1 MQNYSRSVRSHVWA
15 DRTFHR
21 LTPEEKLIY
30 LYLLTGPVTSDT
42 SVFLC
47 PLDQMSLDLGIPMD
61 SIEKVLKR
69 FIQLNIV
76 AYDFE
81 NEEICMIPYFTY
93 GTSPVGALYYEML
106 SKDHDKI
113 KNKNLI
119 KYAVESARNADISM
133 AYFAAIQD
141 IFPELS
147 EDDFPIR
154 PTKSTADD
162 IRNAAKR
169 GRKKINEKRKA
180 EKQRED
186 LMRKLDEVAKNE
198 VEEEDPQEEE
208 MPF

>member
-1 MQNYSRSVRSHVWA
+1 MQNYSRTVKSHVWQ

-21 LTPEEKLIY
+21 LKPEEKLIY

-47 PLDQMSLDLGIPMD
+47 PLDQMSLDLGIPVD

-69 FIQLNIV
+69 FIELNIV

-81 NEEICMIPYFTY
+81 QEEICVIPYFTY
-93 GTSPVGALYYEML
+93 GTNPVGALNYEMYA
-106 SKDHDKI
+106 KDFDKI
-113 KNKNLI
+113 NNKNLI
-119 KYAVESARNADISM
+119 KYAVESARNADLSI

-141 IFPELS
+141 ILPELS

-154 PTKSTADD
+154 STKSTADD

-169 GRKKINEKRKA
+169 GRKKISEKRMSNQKA
-180 EKQRED
+180 EM
-186 LMRKLDEVAKNE
+186 LMKKLDEAGEK
-198 VEEEDPQEEE
+198 EETPQEEE
-208 MPF
+208 ELF

>member
-1 MQNYSRSVRSHVWA
+1 MQNYSRTVKSHLWQ

-21 LTPEEKLIY
+21 LNAEEKLVY

-47 PLDQMSLDLGIPMD
+47 PLDQMSLDLGIPVD

-69 FIQLNIV
+69 FIELNIV

-81 NEEICMIPYFTY
+81 QEEICVIPYFAY
-93 GTSPVGALYYEML
+93 GTNPVGSLNYEMYA
-106 SKDHDKI
+106 KDFDKI
-113 KNKNLI
+113 NNKNLI
-119 KYAVESARNADISM
+119 KYAIESARNADISI

-141 IFPELS
+141 ILPELS

-154 PTKSTADD
+154 PTKSTTDD

-169 GRKKINEKRKA
+169 GRKKISEKRMSNQKT
-180 EKQRED
+180 EM
-186 LMRKLDEVAKNE
+186 LMKKLDEA
-198 VEEEDPQEEE
+198 VEKKETSQEEE
-208 MPF
+208 ELF

>member
-1 MQNYSRSVRSHVWA
+1 MQNYSRTVKSHVWQ

-21 LTPEEKLIY
+21 LNPEEKLIY

-47 PLDQMSLDLGIPMD
+47 PLDQMSLDLGISIE
-61 SIEKVLKR
+61 SIEKILKR
-69 FIQLNIV
+69 FIELNIV

-81 NEEICMIPYFTY
+81 QEEVCMMPYFAH
-93 GTSPVGALYYEML
+93 GTSPVGALNYEMYA
-106 SKDHDKI
+106 KDFDKI
-113 KNKNLI
+113 NNKSLI
-119 KYAVESARNADISM
+119 KYVVESAKNADISM

-147 EDDFPIR
+147 EDDYPIR

-169 GRKKINEKRKA
+169 GRKKISEKRKS
-180 EKQRED
+180 EKQTEE
-186 LMRKLDEVAKNE
+186 LMKKLDEVAGKEIKHEETSEE
-198 VEEEDPQEEE
+198 VL
-208 MPF
+208 F

>member
-1 MQNYSRSVRSHVWA
+1 MQNFCRSVKSHVWQ

-21 LTPEEKLIY
+21 LAPEEKLIY

-47 PLDQMSLDLGIPMD
+47 PLDQMSLDLGIPVD

-69 FIQLNIV
+69 FIELNIV

-81 NEEICMIPYFTY
+81 QEEICVIPYFAY
-93 GTSPVGALYYEML
+93 GTNPVGALNYEMYA
-106 SKDHDKI
+106 KDFDKI
-113 KNKNLI
+113 NNKNLI
-119 KYAVESARNADISM
+119 KYAIESARNADISI

-141 IFPELS
+141 ILPELS

-154 PTKSTADD
+154 PTKSTTDD

-169 GRKKINEKRKA
+169 GRKKIKDKKEAARRTG
-180 EKQRED
+180 E
-186 LMRKLDEVAKNE
+186 LMRKLDEA
-198 VEEEDPQEEE
+198 VEKEEIPQEEE
-208 MPF
+208 ELF